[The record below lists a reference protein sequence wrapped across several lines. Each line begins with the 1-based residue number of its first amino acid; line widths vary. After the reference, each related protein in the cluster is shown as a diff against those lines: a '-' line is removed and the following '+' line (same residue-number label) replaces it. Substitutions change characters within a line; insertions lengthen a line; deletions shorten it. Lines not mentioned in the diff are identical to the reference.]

1 MVKKF
6 LLAIVLLTP
15 LVTFAQSSSAFEH
28 ANGNA
33 SFQPGHTT
41 GNSVHAPEIDGGN
54 AVLGLA
60 LLGGIISLMV
70 RKNKQGKKDN
80 S

>member
-1 MVKKF
+1 MLRKI
-6 LLAIVLLTP
+6 LLATVLLTP
-15 LVTFAQSSSAFEH
+15 LVTFAQSSSAWTH

-33 SFQPGHTT
+33 SFKQ
-41 GNSVHAPEIDGGN
+41 VHAPEIDGGN

-70 RKNKQGKKDN
+70 NKKKKHKKDIN
-80 S
+80 